1 MKINKLTIN
10 LFGILFAIVLIV
22 MFLNGEIS
30 PAVAL
35 LFALSNLDLNFII
48 KYNDC

>member
-10 LFGILFAIVLIV
+10 PFGILFLIVLIV
-22 MFLNGEIS
+22 MFLNGKIS

-35 LFALSNLDLNFII
+35 LFALSKLELNFTFRI
-48 KYNDC
+48 